1 MSNNWTI
8 RLGKNVLA
16 TQKKSIESNFV
27 RIIHNEF
34 IPLSAEVKIC
44 DFQNIGFMANEY
56 LKLIFEKKFNF
67 KINIIITFSS
77 KIIMPIYVVKTK
89 TIIVPIKL
97 ILLKNSNNLIDQE
110 VFFFFLYHEI
120 GHAFLDQNRPSI
132 YKFKKIKSIFTYLC
146 NKYSLVELSIED
158 KILSLNV
165 QQVYKEFLPDFIAMM
180 LLQKNFPSLFNK
192 DWKAFFASFNY
203 FKTDEEIISIFNK
216 DPHAIIEA
224 RIFISKQAVEY
235 FNYLLL

>member
-1 MSNNWTI
+1 
-8 RLGKNVLA
+8 
-16 TQKKSIESNFV
+16 
-27 RIIHNEF
+27 
-34 IPLSAEVKIC
+34 
-44 DFQNIGFMANEY
+44 
-56 LKLIFEKKFNF
+56 
-67 KINIIITFSS
+67 
-77 KIIMPIYVVKTK
+77 
-89 TIIVPIKL
+89 
-97 ILLKNSNNLIDQE
+97 
-110 VFFFFLYHEI
+110 
-120 GHAFLDQNRPSI
+120 
-132 YKFKKIKSIFTYLC
+132 